1 LNNKKLNK
9 WHPNMYFLITM
20 HSPPHFYSVTGKQ
33 VEPSL
38 NYIDSL
44 TKTYVKDGEV
54 YTSVIGSTS
63 YSSGEGD
70 WMVECPRVAIEQLRE
85 LNVHPFRTKL
95 EAKNFAIEKQFKSF
109 RYLKV

>member
-1 LNNKKLNK
+1 
-9 WHPNMYFLITM
+9 M

-54 YTSVIGSTS
+54 HTLIIGSNS
-63 YSSGEGD
+63 YISSDDD

-85 LNVHPFRTKL
+85 LHVHPFRTKL
-95 EAKNFAIEKQFKSF
+95 EAKSFAVEKQFKSF

>member
-1 LNNKKLNK
+1 
-9 WHPNMYFLITM
+9 MYFLISM
-20 HSPPHFYSVTGKQ
+20 HSPPRFYSVTGKQ
-33 VEPSL
+33 VEPSF

-44 TKTYVKDGEV
+44 TKTYIKNGEV
-54 YTSVIGSTS
+54 LTEIVGSTS
-63 YSSGEGD
+63 YSSSDGD

-95 EAKNFAIEKQFKSF
+95 EAKNFAMTEQLKSF